1 MIEVGTYYPNEAGA
15 KTLRDARP
23 LHVDGKRVSV
33 EVSKNEVTLFVG
45 GDIKAV
51 EGPSRFGSV
60 SDLYEW
66 AQQVSTRQGGEWT
79 IEGPETNPGGFWIV
93 RRPDGSKY
101 GQALSEAGAR
111 IMRSQGRSKGIGH
124 AWRGDTLYGPQRRR
138 ASILKNTERLAV
150 QKALGEGA
158 SVSRLAREYGVSEAT
173 IARYRVDH
181 NYRP

>member
-1 MIEVGTYYPNEAGA
+1 MIDTGTYYPNEAGA

-33 EVSKNEVTLFVG
+33 VVDSEVTLFLG
-45 GDIKAV
+45 GDIKATAS
-51 EGPSRFGSV
+51 PSDFDSV
-60 SDLYEW
+60 AELHKW
-66 AQQVSTRQGGEWT
+66 AQQVSTRPSGEWT
-79 IEGPETNPGGFWIV
+79 IEGPETNPGGFHVV

-101 GQALSEAGAR
+101 GQTQTLAAAK

-173 IARYRVDH
+173 IARYQVDH